1 MDLDGKN
8 IPYIQ
13 PSKSK
18 EILNVKD
25 DDFINFSGT
34 RNNNDGGFTLNPIR
48 IDLLGVG
55 KINKTN

>member
-1 MDLDGKN
+1 MECRDLDGKN

-13 PSKSK
+13 SSKSK

-25 DDFINFSGT
+25 DD
-34 RNNNDGGFTLNPIR
+34 FTLNPIR